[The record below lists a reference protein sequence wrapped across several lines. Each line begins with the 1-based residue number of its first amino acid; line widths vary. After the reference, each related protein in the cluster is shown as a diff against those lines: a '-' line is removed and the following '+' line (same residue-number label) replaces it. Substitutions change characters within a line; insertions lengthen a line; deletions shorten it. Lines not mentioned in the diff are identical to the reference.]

1 MQVRIL
7 PQDKTEYAVQSIMG
21 TVVPVANQVVVPA
34 VDGPEGLLHVVRTDV
49 LRLLQVVNQIIV
61 VLPGAHRTPHG
72 EKETV
77 EQKAGAKLFFPQVE
91 PCVVVLMWHGKMK
104 RTPEGLSGC
113 VLLLLPLG
121 PLHTIVVSR
130 QANSR
135 ELRER
140 ETMLRDVRLE
150 V

>member
-61 VLPGAHRTPHG
+61 VLPGAHCTPHG

-77 EQKAGAKLFFPQVE
+77 EQKEGAKLFFPQVE
-91 PCVVVLMWHGKMK
+91 HCVVFLAGHGAMK
-104 RTPEGLSGC
+104 RTVG
-113 VLLLLPLG
+113 
-121 PLHTIVVSR
+121 H
-130 QANSR
+130 
-135 ELRER
+135 
-140 ETMLRDVRLE
+140 LRD
-150 V
+150 